1 MIDNILANEED
12 CEEQVLTYLSSFT
25 YSGLEKDGNRLYIPH
40 NGWQKELNWKEY
52 TFEDL
57 GFPVTQTKSIRR
69 TSKTIEVYNTGNW
82 SAKEY
87 LPMGLLRNEV
97 ADTGLLWQI
106 EHNGSWH
113 YEIADQND
121 HYILNVSG
129 PNEIQSHFCKNL
141 KPQESFTSV
150 PVAVVAVDAN
160 ISNAFSTI
168 TSYRRKI
175 RRANADNENLP
186 VIFNDY
192 MNCLWGDATTEKEIP
207 LIDAAAKE
215 GCEYFVIDAGW
226 YDSGIWWDSV
236 GECAWITLFC
246 RDAAFSLRAIRRSM
260 TSMHRYLLMPQL
272 QWHRNR
278 LQCGPIRLWM
288 EIGKKRF
295 LIWSIPCYC
304 VYIRADIL

>member
-12 CEEQVLTYLSSFT
+12 CEGQVLTYLSSFT

-129 PNEIQSHFCKNL
+129 SNEIQSHFCKNL
-141 KPQESFTSV
+141 KPQE
-150 PVAVVAVDAN
+150 
-160 ISNAFSTI
+160 
-168 TSYRRKI
+168 
-175 RRANADNENLP
+175 
-186 VIFNDY
+186 
-192 MNCLWGDATTEKEIP
+192 
-207 LIDAAAKE
+207 
-215 GCEYFVIDAGW
+215 
-226 YDSGIWWDSV
+226 
-236 GECAWITLFC
+236 
-246 RDAAFSLRAIRRSM
+246 
-260 TSMHRYLLMPQL
+260 
-272 QWHRNR
+272 
-278 LQCGPIRLWM
+278 
-288 EIGKKRF
+288 KKF
-295 LIWSIPCYC
+295 H
-304 VYIRADIL
+304 